1 MVAFTSF
8 FPDILATIIGGLL
21 LALIFFFLKEKFFPI
36 PAIMGTWR
44 LIQNTELT
52 QYIPYHK
59 MELEYRVLLRIEGSK
74 VFGTLEKVR
83 EKSSTGERTYVGEH
97 RSRGLI
103 EGYVE
108 KNIFGKD
115 RVQLHV
121 YERNHKRQS
130 STLHILTIIKE
141 NDDWKLIG
149 EFSSTVANQTG
160 SSTWERII

>member
-1 MVAFTSF
+1 M
-8 FPDILATIIGGLL
+8 FPNPSNYGNMA
-21 LALIFFFLKEKFFPI
+21 PN
-36 PAIMGTWR
+36 PVHR
-44 LIQNTELT
+44 LT
-52 QYIPYHK
+52 QYKPYYN

-103 EGYVE
+103 EGFVE

-115 RVQLHV
+115 RLQLHV

-130 STLHILTIIKE
+130 STLHVLTIINE

-149 EFSSTVANQTG
+149 EFSSTIANQTG
-160 SSTWERII
+160 SSSWERII